1 MSSSSSKIIL
11 IIEDDSKIVDLLERS
26 VASLHYKSETAI
38 DGELGLR
45 LAEKG
50 EYDLIILDVGL
61 PGIGGLEICKRLRAK
76 NDQTPILMLTARAEE
91 IDKVLGLE
99 LGADD
104 YVAKPFGVRELEAR
118 ISALLRRSKYSQQSP
133 ESVLKG
139 VLKFG
144 PLAID
149 PEKHSVTL
157 DGKVVD
163 LTALEFSLLH
173 FLASRPGSAVSKTR
187 LIEEVWGYNIDNY
200 SSTVT
205 SNIRRLRIK
214 IEPNPENPIFV
225 KTAHGIGYRFA
236 EASDF
241 SDG

>member
-1 MSSSSSKIIL
+1 MSSSSSKTIL
-11 IIEDDSKIVDLLERS
+11 IIEDDRKIVELLERS

-38 DGELGLR
+38 DGELGLS
-45 LAEKG
+45 LAVKG

-61 PGIGGLEICKRLRAK
+61 PGVGGLEICRQLRAK
-76 NDQTPILMLTARAEE
+76 DNRTPILMLTARAEE

-104 YVAKPFGVRELEAR
+104 YVAKPFSLRELEAR
-118 ISALLRRSKYSQQSP
+118 ITALLRRSKYSQQSA
-133 ESVLKG
+133 ERVSTGL
-139 VLKFG
+139 LKFG
-144 PLAID
+144 PLIID

-157 DGKVVD
+157 DGKIVD

-173 FLASRPGSAVSKTR
+173 FLASRPGTAVSKTR
-187 LIEEVWGYNIDNY
+187 LIEEVWGYNIENY

-205 SNIRRLRIK
+205 SNVRRLRIK

-236 EASDF
+236 EVSDF
-241 SDG
+241 ADD